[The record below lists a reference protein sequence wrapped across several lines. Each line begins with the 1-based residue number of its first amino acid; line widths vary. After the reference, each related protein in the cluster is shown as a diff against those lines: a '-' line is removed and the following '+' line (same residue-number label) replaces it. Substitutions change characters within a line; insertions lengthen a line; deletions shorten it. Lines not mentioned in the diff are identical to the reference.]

1 MEYLI
6 CQHANDTVCCRRSQV
21 GKLQFCCE
29 VKQMRYF
36 VLKYFDNIHGEKLKW
51 KMRSTPA
58 WRILGSF
65 QKKLRIY
72 CCQEW
77 CEGIALFGRSEI
89 CSFHNLVWICFAA
102 CLKKKRIF
110 DNETFLGG
118 LILLKQKISL
128 FLTEWSFLFYCGTIF
143 IIFNLQNV
151 SIHRSRS
158 NLTIEV
164 LKIAWGCIRYFRK
177 IFFLSFLCLEN
188 ILWVQ

>member
-89 CSFHNLVWICFAA
+89 CSFHNLLWICFAA
-102 CLKKKRIF
+102 CLKGKNASLIMKHSWEAWFCSSKRFFISSRMIF
-110 DNETFLGG
+110 F
-118 LILLKQKISL
+118 ILLRNHIYN
-128 FLTEWSFLFYCGTIF
+128 F
-143 IIFNLQNV
+143 
-151 SIHRSRS
+151 
-158 NLTIEV
+158 
-164 LKIAWGCIRYFRK
+164 
-177 IFFLSFLCLEN
+177 
-188 ILWVQ
+188 